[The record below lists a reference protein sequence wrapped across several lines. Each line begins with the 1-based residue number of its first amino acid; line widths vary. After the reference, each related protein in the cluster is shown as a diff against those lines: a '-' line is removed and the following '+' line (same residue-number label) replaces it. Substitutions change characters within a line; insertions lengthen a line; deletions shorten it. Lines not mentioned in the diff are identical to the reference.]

1 MPKGVAE
8 TIEIDGHSFTKL
20 EASFWL
26 NWRDTG
32 LTMPTPEYR
41 FCMSRKW
48 RADFCFP
55 EPMILVECEGG
66 VRNNGGHNRA
76 SGYIKD
82 LEKYNYAAE
91 LGYTVLRYHE
101 VTLEAIEQVK
111 RVYLEKSKTQRLEKL
126 GKAMKGADWDSL
138 SYMDWV

>member
-1 MPKGVAE
+1 MPKGVAH
-8 TIEIDGHSFTKL
+8 TIELDGYQFTEL

-26 NWRDTG
+26 NWQATG

-41 FCMSRKW
+41 FCVSRKW
-48 RADFCFP
+48 RADFAFP
-55 EPMILVECEGG
+55 TQMILVEIEGG
-66 VRNNGGHNRA
+66 LWGKGGGGHNRA
-76 SGYIKD
+76 KGFIAD

-111 RVYLEKSKTQRLEKL
+111 RVYWQRLSQIA
-126 GKAMKGADWDSL
+126 GYD
-138 SYMDWV
+138 